1 MRALLAAAAMAAA
14 FPASAQT
21 LTEFAD
27 QFDQAQIT
35 QDGPALAAMVSDDLV
50 FIDGGGARLG
60 KTEFVAGWL
69 DASIRFEPIAIIG
82 RYVIPLG
89 PDAGIVGGEVV
100 LRGTA
105 NGTPFASHIRFADTF
120 RRIDGRW
127 QAVHV
132 QVTRVPTPR

>member
-1 MRALLAAAAMAAA
+1 MLHRLIPAAALVAA

-21 LTEFAD
+21 LSEFAD
-27 QFDQAQIT
+27 QFDQAQIR
-35 QDGPALAAMVSDDLV
+35 QDGPALAAMISDDLV

-60 KTEFVAGWL
+60 KAEFVAGWL
-69 DASIRFEPIAIIG
+69 DPSLKFEPIAITG

-100 LRGTA
+100 LRGNA

-120 RRIDGRW
+120 RRVDGRW
-127 QAVHV
+127 QAVHI
-132 QVTRVPTPR
+132 QVTRVPAQ

>member
-1 MRALLAAAAMAAA
+1 MRGLLAAAALIAA

-27 QFDQAQIT
+27 RFDQAQIA
-35 QDGPALAAMVSDDLV
+35 QDGPALAAMVSGELL

-60 KTEFVAGWL
+60 KAEFIAGWL
-69 DASIRFEPIAIIG
+69 DPALKFEPIAITG

-105 NGTPFASHIRFADTF
+105 GGTPFASHIRFADTF

-127 QAVHV
+127 QAVHI
-132 QVTRVPTPR
+132 QVTRVPAAR

>member
-1 MRALLAAAAMAAA
+1 MRALLAVAALIAPL
-14 FPASAQT
+14 PASAQT
-21 LTEFAD
+21 LTKFAD
-27 QFDQAQIT
+27 QFDQAQIR
-35 QDGPALAAMVSDDLV
+35 QDGPALAAMVSGDLV
-50 FIDGGGARLG
+50 FVDGSGVRLG

-69 DASIRFEPIAIIG
+69 DPSVKFEPIAIIG

-120 RRIDGRW
+120 RRTDGRW
-127 QAVHV
+127 RAVHI
-132 QVTRVPTPR
+132 QVTRVSAK